1 MTVSVQQAQP
11 LMLEC
16 IVSGSPAPAAR
27 WFKNGK
33 EVAPGPSHQ
42 RQHNNLAFAAVV
54 RSDEGS
60 YTCAAE
66 TEQGTVT
73 SANYTVNILGKI
85 NKMEIFGRAWTVCSR
100 TRSDVDVSGL
110 SSTEPVFV
118 TEGLSNQI
126 VPSGS
131 SARFT
136 CMAKGNPSP
145 NITWLFNAEPIAP
158 SHRFRISGS
167 SLVIN
172 DVTSQDEGVF
182 QCLLDNRIGTAQ
194 SSGMLTIQSGTY
206 RLSYLGRFSFYTTR
220 RSNG

>member
-1 MTVSVQQAQP
+1 MGESVDRLQQNSFIMT
-11 LMLEC
+11 LMF
-16 IVSGSPAPAAR
+16 R
-27 WFKNGK
+27 F
-33 EVAPGPSHQ
+33 
-42 RQHNNLAFAAVV
+42 
-54 RSDEGS
+54 
-60 YTCAAE
+60 
-66 TEQGTVT
+66 
-73 SANYTVNILGKI
+73 
-85 NKMEIFGRAWTVCSR
+85 
-100 TRSDVDVSGL
+100 

-131 SARFT
+131 SARFA

-145 NITWLFNAEPIAP
+145 NITWLFNGEPIAP

-167 SLVIN
+167 SLVVN

-194 SSGMLTIQSGTY
+194 SSGMLTIQSGMY
-206 RLSYLGRFSFYTTR
+206 QLSYLGWFSLKTTR

>member
-1 MTVSVQQAQP
+1 MDRLQQNSFIMT
-11 LMLEC
+11 LMF
-16 IVSGSPAPAAR
+16 R
-27 WFKNGK
+27 F
-33 EVAPGPSHQ
+33 
-42 RQHNNLAFAAVV
+42 
-54 RSDEGS
+54 
-60 YTCAAE
+60 
-66 TEQGTVT
+66 
-73 SANYTVNILGKI
+73 
-85 NKMEIFGRAWTVCSR
+85 
-100 TRSDVDVSGL
+100 

-167 SLVIN
+167 SLVVN

-194 SSGMLTIQSGTY
+194 SSGMLTIQSGMY
-206 RLSYLGRFSFYTTR
+206 QLFRLVLSQ
-220 RSNG
+220 NNEEK